1 METKIDIHLINKSDQ
16 NHINLNTVLFLSDHC
31 FYFGI
36 DHKKTSA
43 VGDGSFFKLICGLYA
58 SLQQAANDYFFA
70 AKRAA
75 ASSQF
80 TTFQNSLM

>member
-1 METKIDIHLINKSDQ
+1 METL
-16 NHINLNTVLFLSDHC
+16 
-31 FYFGI
+31 FYFYRI
-36 DHKKTSA
+36 IVFILKLITKKTTA
-43 VGDGSFFKLICGLYA
+43 VGDGSFFKLQCGVNA

>member
-16 NHINLNTVLFLSDHC
+16 NHRNAVLFLSDHC
-31 FYFGI
+31 FYFEI
-36 DHKKTSA
+36 DHKKTTA

>member
-16 NHINLNTVLFLSDHC
+16 NHINRNAVLFLSDHC
-31 FYFGI
+31 FYFEI
-36 DHKKTSA
+36 DHKKTTA
-43 VGDGSFFKLICGLYA
+43 IGDGSFFKLICGVNA
-58 SLQQAANDYFFA
+58 SLQQTANDYFFA

>member
-1 METKIDIHLINKSDQ
+1 METKIDIHLINKSD
-16 NHINLNTVLFLSDHC
+16 VLFLSDRC
-31 FYFGI
+31 FYFEI
-36 DHKKTSA
+36 DHKKTTA

>member
-1 METKIDIHLINKSDQ
+1 MHDG
-16 NHINLNTVLFLSDHC
+16 LFLMLAS
-31 FYFGI
+31 G
-36 DHKKTSA
+36 
-43 VGDGSFFKLICGLYA
+43 VNA
-58 SLQQAANDYFFA
+58 SLQQARCDYFFA

>member
-1 METKIDIHLINKSDQ
+1 MIKTTPIETL
-16 NHINLNTVLFLSDHC
+16 
-31 FYFGI
+31 FYFYRI
-36 DHKKTSA
+36 IVFILKLITKPPPLAMVH
-43 VGDGSFFKLICGLYA
+43 FKLQCGVNA

>member
-1 METKIDIHLINKSDQ
+1 MIKTTSIETL
-16 NHINLNTVLFLSDHC
+16 
-31 FYFGI
+31 FYFYRI
-36 DHKKTSA
+36 IVFILKLITKKPPPLA
-43 VGDGSFFKLICGLYA
+43 MVHFFKLICGVNA
-58 SLQQAANDYFFA
+58 SLQQTANDYFFA

>member
-1 METKIDIHLINKSDQ
+1 METKIDIHDHGVLCICLI
-16 NHINLNTVLFLSDHC
+16 L
-31 FYFGI
+31 FYFEI
-36 DHKKTSA
+36 DHKKTTA

>member
-1 METKIDIHLINKSDQ
+1 M
-16 NHINLNTVLFLSDHC
+16 
-31 FYFGI
+31 
-36 DHKKTSA
+36 
-43 VGDGSFFKLICGLYA
+43 GDGLFFMLKNGVNA
-58 SLQQAANDYFFA
+58 SLQQAICDYFFA